1 MSQTTPTPDTPLF
14 FSEPEHRPF
23 EMGAGP
29 AGALLIHGFM
39 GTPAEMRPL
48 AERLIAA
55 GLSVRGPLLPGFG
68 PDVPRL
74 AQMDR
79 GQWLATA
86 AADWAEVL
94 AAHEQAVLIGFSMG
108 AAVALHLA
116 AVNPPD
122 ALILIAP
129 FWRAGGWQFGLLPLL
144 RHVVPSIA
152 PFEKADFSDPDV
164 RRQMATMAPGV
175 DLEDEATQQ
184 FLREE
189 VRLPLSVLDELR
201 RLGKEA
207 IETAPSIQVPTL
219 VIQGQQDAVVDPR
232 HTKQLVDRLPRVT
245 YRPIPGDHS
254 FMHLDAPGTYPLEV
268 DILTFL
274 AALGLNV
281 SAPSPATTPV
291 SPQ

>member
-1 MSQTTPTPDTPLF
+1 MSQTPPAPDTPLF
-14 FSEPEHRPF
+14 FSEPEHQPF
-23 EMGAGP
+23 LMGAGP

-48 AERLIAA
+48 AERLVAA
-55 GLSVRGPLLPGFG
+55 GLSARGPLLPGFG
-68 PDVPRL
+68 SDVPRL

-79 GQWLATA
+79 KQWLAAA
-86 AADWAEVL
+86 AADWAEVR
-94 AAHEQAVLIGFSMG
+94 AAHEQTVLIGFSMG

-122 ALILIAP
+122 AVILIAP

-152 PFEKADFSDPDV
+152 PFEKANFSDPDV

-207 IETAPSIQVPTL
+207 FELAPAIQSPTL
-219 VIQGQQDAVVDPR
+219 VIQGQQDEVVDPQY
-232 HTKQLVDRLPRVT
+232 TTQLVDRLPSVT

-254 FMHLDAPGTYPLEV
+254 LMHLDTPGTYPLEA
-268 DILTFL
+268 DILAFL
-274 AALGLNV
+274 GAQAVMSDFSAA
-281 SAPSPATTPV
+281 A
-291 SPQ
+291 Q